1 MKRGDR
7 VRIPKGTV
15 ITGTFP
21 EGIKEAKRSYT
32 VTAFS
37 FDPAYGG
44 DPSYPSIPPRTAK
57 VCWVGAGGYW
67 CYAELADVEVLP

>member
-1 MKRGDR
+1 MTIERGTK

-21 EGIKEAKRSYT
+21 DRIKEAGRTYT
-32 VTAFS
+32 VTAHA
-37 FDPAYGG
+37 FDKG
-44 DPSYPSIPPRTAK
+44 YPESVIGEGREDR

-67 CYAELADVEVLP
+67 HYAAASDVEEIS